1 MLSTNPSNC
10 VNNSGCGWCGQSSSC
25 IPGTSSGPMAPC
37 LRNTYL
43 YNMPSKM
50 WNPLKAGTINTWTKN
65 LKEEPLV
72 GIVPSPDMNKI
83 DTFKPYN

>member
-1 MLSTNPSNC
+1 
-10 VNNSGCGWCGQSSSC
+10 
-25 IPGTSSGPMAPC
+25 
-37 LRNTYL
+37 
-43 YNMPSKM
+43 M